1 MSKKGQQTL
10 KWQDNYS
17 DFLLKCYGKNKNEV
31 LISKN
36 KTKDTMSI
44 KENVPMRMAEEKV
57 LIH

>member
-1 MSKKGQQTL
+1 M